1 MATEVV
7 MPALGVAQDTGKLLR
22 WLKAEG
28 EPVAAGEPV
37 MEVETDKVTV
47 EVEAPATG
55 TLAGV
60 RVREGE
66 EVPVGHVLAWILS
79 PGEAVPGGSPGDAG
93 ARAAATRGRPA
104 ASPRARRLAEE
115 LGVDLAQVVGTGPGG
130 AVTEA
135 DVEAAASRRSG
146 ALGRS
151 TAIEPPAAAGEEE
164 AVEIGPRWRR
174 MAERM
179 AASWSSAPHFFLFR
193 EAEASGLV
201 EVVRELRRRGE
212 AEPTYTDVVVKA
224 AAVALRKHPEVNVR
238 WEGGRLVRGQE
249 VNVGLAVAVP
259 DGLVVP
265 VLHRADQCSVAE
277 VARWREEVVGRA
289 MEGTLGPPDVAG
301 GTFTVTN
308 LGMHGVDAF
317 APVLNPPQAAILAV
331 GRVAERVVAVDGAPA
346 VRPTV
351 TVTLGCDHRALD
363 GVRAARFLE
372 TLVSLLE
379 DPWQVVE

>member
-1 MATEVV
+1 

-28 EPVAAGEPV
+28 EPVAAGEPL

-79 PGEAVPGGSPGDAG
+79 PGEAVPGAFPEDGGP
-93 ARAAATRGRPA
+93 RAPAARGRPA
-104 ASPRARRLAEE
+104 ASPRARRRAEE
-115 LGVDLAQVVGTGPGG
+115 LGVDLAQVMGTGPGG

-135 DVEAAASRRSG
+135 DVEAVASGSG
-146 ALGRS
+146 TSGR
-151 TAIEPPAAAGEEE
+151 AAAAEPGPAGGAE
-164 AVEIGPRWRR
+164 AVEVGPVWRR

-179 AASWSSAPHFFLFR
+179 AASWTSAPHFFLVR
-193 EAEASGLV
+193 EVEATGLV
-201 EVVRELRRRGE
+201 EVVRELRRRGG
-212 AEPTYTDVVVKA
+212 AEPTYTDVAVKA

-238 WEGGRLVRGQE
+238 REGGQLFRSLE

-265 VLHRADQCSVAE
+265 VLHGADRRSVVE

-289 MEGTLGPPDVAG
+289 MGGTLRPTDVAG

-308 LGMHGVDAF
+308 LGMYGVDAF

-331 GRVAERVVAVDGAPA
+331 GRVADRVVAADGIPA
-346 VRPTV
+346 VRPAV

-363 GVRAARFLE
+363 GARAARFLE

-379 DPWQVVE
+379 DPWQVVD